1 VVKQEKYIR
10 EKKRHFSFADVALDT
25 NPGLDFQRKRFSAA
39 TRKTSSKM
47 THHRQP
53 QHQHHLFPQSYGFED
68 TADQQ
73 GDGGYYA
80 GEGGP
85 GPSTFISTTPISPPG
100 SQGYQHPQGII
111 ISKICHLLS
120 GVVHASICCVMLIDL
135 SIWDDC
141 SRLL

>member
-1 VVKQEKYIR
+1 MEILCSDDKI
-10 EKKRHFSFADVALDT
+10 
-25 NPGLDFQRKRFSAA
+25 
-39 TRKTSSKM
+39 TSNKM

-111 ISKICHLLS
+111 ISKFVTS
-120 GVVHASICCVMLIDL
+120 FQAWSTRASVA
-135 SIWDDC
+135 
-141 SRLL
+141 

>member
-1 VVKQEKYIR
+1 
-10 EKKRHFSFADVALDT
+10 
-25 NPGLDFQRKRFSAA
+25 
-39 TRKTSSKM
+39 M

-100 SQGYQHPQGII
+100 SHGYQHPQGII
-111 ISKICHLLS
+111 ISKFLTSFQQRGLRKHLFRDAYRF
-120 GVVHASICCVMLIDL
+120 V
-135 SIWDDC
+135 WDDC